1 MARLPMEMDPRSA
14 VREGEMPMSIEIDG
28 ETKYMTPSEIQTL
41 EAGSDAGPT
50 LTPNLNSDIELVEDL
65 MRTLDPRSV
74 VREGEVN
81 QVLETG
87 GAAGSL
93 LPLLE
98 SLKGG
103 AKLSDENRESILFQ
117 IQSLDPRSTVR
128 EGEYVSKKTMPMMGE
143 EDKNLFMSLMK
154 KGIPEDMIIDIMA
167 DSKVPV
173 MGGAV
178 GGAANAGM
186 INPSEFGGLPKTGS
200 SPAGNP
206 SMQTS
211 PATGNPTGMSQ
222 NDMAMYLQNKV
233 AEIKGRTGGSAG
245 MGALSGVPAG
255 NQIPMP
261 KPRPAV
267 MPQRL
272 GADRTFNPTDQLT
285 PNTALNT

>member
-28 ETKYMTPSEIQTL
+28 ETKYMTPSEIRAL
-41 EAGSDAGPT
+41 EAGSDASPT
-50 LTPNLNSDIELVEDL
+50 LTPNPNSDIELVEDL

-81 QVLETG
+81 QVLATG
-87 GAAGSL
+87 GAADSL

-103 AKLSDENRESILFQ
+103 EKLSDENRESILFQ

-143 EDKNLFMSLMK
+143 EDKNLFMSLMN

-206 SMQTS
+206 SMPTVGGS
-211 PATGNPTGMSQ
+211 GAATGAGMNQ
-222 NDMAMYLQNKV
+222 GDMAMYLQNKV
-233 AEIKGRTGGSAG
+233 NEIRGRTGGATTPSPL
-245 MGALSGVPAG
+245 GAL
-255 NQIPMP
+255 PMA
-261 KPRPAV
+261 R
-267 MPQRL
+267 
-272 GADRTFNPTDQLT
+272 
-285 PNTALNT
+285 PNTLNDPSLNERTSNPNMNQPMNT

>member
-1 MARLPMEMDPRSA
+1 MAEENMGMDPRSA

-28 ETKYMTPSEIQTL
+28 ETKYMTPSEIRAL
-41 EAGSDAGPT
+41 EAGSDASPT
-50 LTPNLNSDIELVEDL
+50 LTPNPNSDIELVEDL

-81 QVLETG
+81 QALATG
-87 GAAGSL
+87 GAADSL

-128 EGEYVSKKTMPMMGE
+128 EGEMPMMGE
-143 EDKNLFMSLMK
+143 EDKNLFMSLMN

-173 MGGAV
+173 MGGGV

-200 SPAGNP
+200 SPASGNP

-211 PATGNPTGMSQ
+211 PATGNPTGMNQ

-233 AEIKGRTGGSAG
+233 AEIRGRTGGSAG

-255 NQIPMP
+255 NQTPIP

-272 GADRTFNPTDQLT
+272 GADRTFNPMDQLT
-285 PNTALNT
+285 PTTALNT

>member
-1 MARLPMEMDPRSA
+1 MEMDPRSA
-14 VREGEMPMSIEIDG
+14 VREGE
-28 ETKYMTPSEIQTL
+28 IQTL
-41 EAGSDAGPT
+41 KAGSDAGPT

-65 MRTLDPRSV
+65 MRTIDPRSV

-81 QVLETG
+81 QVLATG
-87 GAAGSL
+87 GAADSL

-103 AKLSDENRESILFQ
+103 EKLSDENRESILFQ

-143 EDKNLFMSLMK
+143 EDKNLFMSLMN

-173 MGGAV
+173 MGGIV

-200 SPAGNP
+200 SPASGNP

-211 PATGNPTGMSQ
+211 PATGNPTGMNQ

-261 KPRPAV
+261 KPRPV

-285 PNTALNT
+285 PNTTLNT

>member
-1 MARLPMEMDPRSA
+1 MAEENMGIDQTMAGVPETMRMESSDSLSRLEKQQML
-14 VREGEMPMSIEIDG
+14 EGGGSVNFGDEVIQDEIA
-28 ETKYMTPSEIQTL
+28 KIL
-41 EAGSDAGPT
+41 RR
-50 LTPNLNSDIELVEDL
+50 NSGAELADIEK
-65 MRTLDPRSV
+65 
-74 VREGEVN
+74 N
-81 QVLETG
+81 N
-87 GAAGSL
+87 
-93 LPLLE
+93 PLLIE
-98 SLKGG
+98 E
-103 AKLSDENRESILFQ
+103 AIRNLSGSAMGKE
-117 IQSLDPRSTVR
+117 
-128 EGEYVSKKTMPMMGE
+128 KMPMMGE

-272 GADRTFNPTDQLT
+272 GADRTFNPMDQLT
-285 PNTALNT
+285 PTTSLNT

>member
-1 MARLPMEMDPRSA
+1 M
-14 VREGEMPMSIEIDG
+14 
-28 ETKYMTPSEIQTL
+28 
-41 EAGSDAGPT
+41 
-50 LTPNLNSDIELVEDL
+50 
-65 MRTLDPRSV
+65 
-74 VREGEVN
+74 
-81 QVLETG
+81 
-87 GAAGSL
+87 
-93 LPLLE
+93 
-98 SLKGG
+98 
-103 AKLSDENRESILFQ
+103 
-117 IQSLDPRSTVR
+117 
-128 EGEYVSKKTMPMMGE
+128 
-143 EDKNLFMSLMK
+143 
-154 KGIPEDMIIDIMA
+154 GIPEGDIIDIMA
-167 DSKVPV
+167 NAKV
-173 MGGAV
+173 GEAV
-178 GGAANAGM
+178 EGAANAG
-186 INPSEFGGLPKTGS
+186 INPAEFGGLPKTGS

-211 PATGNPTGMSQ
+211 PATGNPTGMNQ

>member
-1 MARLPMEMDPRSA
+1 MEMDPRSA

-28 ETKYMTPSEIQTL
+28 ETKYMTPSEIRAL
-41 EAGSDAGPT
+41 EAGSDASPT
-50 LTPNLNSDIELVEDL
+50 LTPNPNSDIELVEDL

-173 MGGAV
+173 MGGIV

-211 PATGNPTGMSQ
+211 PATGNPTGMNQ
-222 NDMAMYLQNKV
+222 GDMAMYLQNKV
-233 AEIKGRTGGSAG
+233 NEIRGRTGGSSG

-255 NQIPMP
+255 NQTPMAMP

-272 GADRTFNPTDQLT
+272 GADRTFNPMDQLT
-285 PNTALNT
+285 PTNAPNT

>member
-1 MARLPMEMDPRSA
+1 MEMDPRSA
-14 VREGEMPMSIEIDG
+14 LREGEMP
-28 ETKYMTPSEIQTL
+28 
-41 EAGSDAGPT
+41 DASPT
-50 LTPNLNSDIELVEDL
+50 STPNPNSDIELVEDL
-65 MRTLDPRSV
+65 MRTVDPRSV

-81 QVLETG
+81 QALATG
-87 GAAGSL
+87 GAADYL

-98 SLKGG
+98 SLKNGT
-103 AKLSDENRESILFQ
+103 KLSDENRESILFQ

-143 EDKNLFMSLMK
+143 EDKNLFMSLMN

-200 SPAGNP
+200 SPASGNP
-206 SMQTS
+206 SIPTVGGS
-211 PATGNPTGMSQ
+211 GATGAGAMTNQ
-222 NDMAMYLQNKV
+222 DMAMYLQNKV

-255 NQIPMP
+255 NQTPMAMP

-285 PNTALNT
+285 PTTTLNT